1 MDVGQRPALT
11 QVCLQGAR
19 LPEERR
25 NSLFSAIKGKTNGL
39 LEGGIMLLLL
49 AL

>member
-1 MDVGQRPALT
+1 MGQRPALT

-25 NSLFSAIKGKTNGL
+25 SSLFSAIKGKTIEI
-39 LEGGIMLLLL
+39 LEGGKMLLLL
-49 AL
+49 VL